1 MNLRFLLDEHY
12 PPALVTR
19 LVERGVDAVGLLSD
33 RPSLLGASD
42 IAVLR
47 QATAEGRVVVTED
60 VSTFPAA
67 VREAPDHVGVAYCR
81 SNLFHRDPPGLAR
94 LADALVALAADPPT
108 GLGTQAV
115 IWWLENSLTMRT

>member
-1 MNLRFLLDEHY
+1 MSLRFLLDEHY

-19 LVERGVDAVGLLSD
+19 LVERGVDAVGLLED

-67 VREAPDHVGVAYCR
+67 IREAPSHVGVVYCR
-81 SNLFHRDPPGLAR
+81 SNVFQRTPAGLSR
-94 LADALVALAADPPT
+94 LADALVALAADPPA

-115 IWWLENSLTMRT
+115 IWWLDAKLMP